1 MTAVLVSL
9 PWAVL
14 SVGLL
19 YVLTRAQDRAHAERQ
34 QLLQRIQAPDVAV
47 AQHVDETVAGPEGL
61 RYVPIDDD
69 ELWHQNFQEQMNG
82 A

>member
-14 SVGLL
+14 CGGLL
-19 YVLTRAQDRAHAERQ
+19 YALIRAGDAAARERAD
-34 QLLQRIQAPDVAV
+34 LCQRIQAPDVAV
-47 AQHVDETVAGPEGL
+47 AQHVDATVDGPEGL
-61 RYVPIDDD
+61 RYVPVDDD
-69 ELWHQNFQEQMNG
+69 ELWHQNLQEQMNG